1 MGMKPAEDFAD
12 DVCEEGP
19 EEAGDGEEGG
29 DEFFRGGVRFSC
41 GGGGGAGEMA
51 GAETVAEGAAG
62 AALSLGAEVEAG
74 ALVAGLGLGELHV
87 AGFDA
92 EVVWGAGGRRD
103 GEFAGGVDLEGGA
116 GFWGSVHANCL
127 GG

>member
-12 DVCEEGP
+12 DVGEERP

-29 DEFFRGGVRFSC
+29 DEFFRGGVGLST
-41 GGGGGAGEMA
+41 GGGGGAGEMV
-51 GAETVAEGAAG
+51 GAKAVAEGAAV

-74 ALVAGLGLGELHV
+74 ALITGLGLSELHV

-92 EVVWGAGGRRD
+92 EVAGGAGGRRD
-103 GEFAGGVDLEGGA
+103 GEFAGGMDLEGGA
-116 GFWGSVHANCL
+116 GFGGSAQGISL
-127 GG
+127 SG